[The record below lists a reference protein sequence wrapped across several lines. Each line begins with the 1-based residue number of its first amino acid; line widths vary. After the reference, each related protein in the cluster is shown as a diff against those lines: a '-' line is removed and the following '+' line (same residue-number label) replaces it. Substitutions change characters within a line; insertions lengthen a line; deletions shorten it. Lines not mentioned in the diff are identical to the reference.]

1 MSVREAETYSQWH
14 QLVERYGFWYKGAG
28 LKGGQK
34 QKHKLHRRHSTK
46 LAPVN
51 ELLRVVWCHMV
62 QVG

>member
-1 MSVREAETYSQWH
+1 MYVREAETYSQWH
-14 QLVERYGFWYKGAG
+14 QLVERYVFWYKGAG
-28 LKGGQK
+28 PKGDQK
-34 QKHKLHRRHSTK
+34 QKHKLHQQHGTK